1 MFGKGL
7 HLKGAGGQ
15 EKQGAIDDIT
25 AILIVLNTK
34 LDKSMFFGNNANTS
48 S

>member
-15 EKQGAIDDIT
+15 EKQAAIDDIT

-34 LDKSMFFGNNANTS
+34 IDKSIFFGNNVNS